1 MNIILE
7 TEILVLKQP
16 SLSDFDEL
24 LRLRTDHQVMQ
35 YIGMG
40 DIQTESQVKEFIDNA
55 KSSW

>member
-7 TEILVLKQP
+7 TERLVLKQP

-40 DIQTESQVKEFIDNA
+40 DIQTKSQVKEFIENA